1 MSIKNRFALIV
12 STFFGCG
19 FIKLAPGTMGS
30 IAAVSLA
37 WVLAELGGVLTLII
51 FTTVLFLIGIWAA
64 HTYILTVQDEDPPQ
78 VVIDEVVGQCMT
90 LLVVP
95 VDVLYYLIGFLL
107 FRLFDITK
115 PWPVNWADK
124 NIKGGLGIMLDDV
137 LAGIYAGL
145 ALWGVH
151 FWV

>member
-12 STFFGCG
+12 STWFGCG
-19 FIKLAPGTMGS
+19 FIKLAPGTIGS
-30 IAAVSLA
+30 IAAVPLA
-37 WVLAELGGVLTLII
+37 WVLAELGGILTLII
-51 FTTVLFLIGIWAA
+51 VTTVLFLIGIWAA
-64 HTYILTVQDEDPPQ
+64 HTYVLRVQDEDPPQ
-78 VVIDEVVGQCMT
+78 VVIDEVVGQCLT

-95 VDVLYYLIGFLL
+95 VDVIYYLIGFVL
-107 FRLFDITK
+107 FRLFDIIK

-145 ALWGVH
+145 ALWGIH
-151 FWV
+151 LWV

>member
-12 STFFGCG
+12 STWFGCG
-19 FIKLAPGTMGS
+19 FIKLAPGTIGS
-30 IAAVSLA
+30 IAAVLLA

-51 FTTVLFLIGIWAA
+51 VTTVLFLIGIWAA
-64 HTYILTVQDEDPPQ
+64 HTYVLTVQDEDPPQ
-78 VVIDEVVGQCMT
+78 VVIDEVVGQCLT

-95 VDVLYYLIGFLL
+95 VDVLYYLIGFVL
-107 FRLFDITK
+107 FRLFDIIK